1 MDIENTNM
9 VERLRKEYYKVMEY
23 TQPFGNEYHEEL
35 FDWFISKTKAIAWMA
50 YHQCMI
56 DNCTTGID
64 EFDKNLPSID
74 ENIDKVTFDKWF
86 DKNFAKDP
94 KQ

>member
-1 MDIENTNM
+1 MNIED
-9 VERLRKEYYKVMEY
+9 LRKDYYKVMNY

-35 FDWFISKTKAIAWMA
+35 FKWFISKTKDIAWMA

-86 DKNFAKDP
+86 TKLLGTDKQTLDA
-94 KQ
+94 